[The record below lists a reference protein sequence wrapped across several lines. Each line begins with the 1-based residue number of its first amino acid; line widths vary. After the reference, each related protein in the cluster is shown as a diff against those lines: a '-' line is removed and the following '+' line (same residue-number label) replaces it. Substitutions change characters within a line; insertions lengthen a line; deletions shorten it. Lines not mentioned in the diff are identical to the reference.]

1 MGFLSWYEGF
11 LGWLETTAIANA
23 IRTIPWM
30 YPTFESLHYLGL
42 AMLVGGIM
50 LIDLRTLGVGRS
62 LPLRSMI
69 GLLPWVWVGFLIN
82 VVTGT
87 LLFIYGATAF
97 GLRWPFLLKMG
108 FMVLAGLNA
117 LAFDLST
124 RRDGGRWID
133 ADKPPAAVVVFA
145 TLSLVFWIV
154 VVTAGRFMA
163 YV

>member
-1 MGFLSWYEGF
+1 MSFLDWYNNY
-11 LGWLETTAIANA
+11 LAWLETTPIADA
-23 IRTIPWM
+23 IRTTPWM
-30 YPTFESLHYLGL
+30 YPTFESLHYIGL

-82 VVTGT
+82 VTTGT

-97 GLRWPFLLKMG
+97 GTRWPFLVKMT
-108 FMVLAGLNA
+108 FLVLAGINA

-124 RRDGGRWID
+124 RRGGGKWID
-133 ADKPPAAVVVFA
+133 EDKPPKAVAVFA
-145 TLSLVFWIV
+145 TLSLILWVA